1 MSHQPPRKITVLV
14 VDDSGISRD
23 LLARLLL
30 AEPGIEICGYARHGE
45 EAFAMAGELKPD
57 VVTMDIHMPGL
68 DGFETTRRIM
78 ETEPRPIVIVSA
90 SFDKSDVAKMFR
102 ALEAGAVAAVE
113 KPPGPG
119 HPAHAALAR
128 RFIDTV
134 KAMSE
139 VRVIRRWPRARSE
152 ARKPA
157 PPLPPLTTAGPLRL
171 IAIGAS
177 TGGPPALQR
186 LLAGLPRPC
195 PVPVLIVQHISAGF
209 IRGLAEW
216 LTTTTGM
223 PVRLAQ
229 HREFA
234 APGTALLAPDG
245 CQMGIG
251 ADGRIVCGQEP
262 AEAGLRPAVSFLFRA
277 VARNFGPRAAGVLL
291 TGMGRDGAAELKL
304 MRDAG
309 AVTFAQDQESS
320 IVHGMPG
327 EAIRLGA
334 AIHIGPPERLAA
346 HLHTL
351 LAPLLS
357 PSAP

>member
-1 MSHQPPRKITVLV
+1 MTKKPPRRITVLV
-14 VDDSGISRD
+14 VDDSGVSRD
-23 LLARLLL
+23 LLAHILL
-30 AEPGIEICGYARHGE
+30 AEPGLEICGYACNGE
-45 EAFAMAGELKPD
+45 AAFALVAEKKPD

-68 DGFETTRRIM
+68 DGFETTRQIM

-90 SFDKSDVAKMFR
+90 GFDAKDVAKMFR

-119 HPAHAALAR
+119 HPQHAALAR
-128 RFIDTV
+128 RFVETV

-152 ARKPA
+152 ARRPA
-157 PPLPPLTTAGPLRL
+157 PPPVAKDGPPRL

-177 TGGPPALQR
+177 TGGPPALRQ
-186 LLAGLPRPC
+186 LLAGLPKPC

-209 IRGLAEW
+209 VHGLAEW
-216 LTTTTGM
+216 LTVMTGM
-223 PVRLAQ
+223 PVRLAR
-229 HREFA
+229 HGELA
-234 APGTALLAPDG
+234 EAGTALLAPDG

-251 ADGRIVCGQEP
+251 ADGRIRCVAEP
-262 AEAGLRPAVSFLFRA
+262 PEHGLRPAVAFLFRA
-277 VARNFGPRAAGVLL
+277 VARNYGARAAGVLL
-291 TGMGRDGAAELKL
+291 TGMGRDGAEELKM

-320 IVHGMPG
+320 IIHGMPG

-334 AIHIGPPERLAA
+334 ATHIGNPERLAA
-346 HLHTL
+346 LLH
-351 LAPLLS
+351 ALLS
-357 PSAP
+357 PPHHPACP

>member
-1 MSHQPPRKITVLV
+1 MSKTPRKITVLV
-14 VDDSGISRD
+14 VDDSCVSRE
-23 LLARLLL
+23 LLARILL
-30 AEPGIEICGYARHGE
+30 AEPGIEICGYACNGE
-45 EAFAMAGELKPD
+45 EALAMSAEKNPD

-78 ETEPRPIVIVSA
+78 ETQPRPIVIVSA
-90 SFDKSDVAKMFR
+90 SFDQSDVAKMFR

-134 KAMSE
+134 QAMSE
-139 VRVIRRWPRARSE
+139 VPVIRRWPRARIE
-152 ARKPA
+152 ARRPTPA
-157 PPLPPLTTAGPLRL
+157 LPPTTAGPLRL
-171 IAIGAS
+171 VAIGAS

-209 IRGLAEW
+209 IVGLAEW
-216 LTTTTGM
+216 LTATTGM
-223 PVRLAQ
+223 PVRIAQ
-229 HREFA
+229 HRELA

-251 ADGRIVCGQEP
+251 ADGRIVCGSEP
-262 AEAGLRPAVSFLFRA
+262 AEQGLRPAVSFLFRA
-277 VARNFGPRAAGVLL
+277 VARHFGPRAAGVLL

-334 AIHIGPPERLAA
+334 ATHIGSPECLAA

-351 LAPLLS
+351 LTPLLS
-357 PSAP
+357 RPAP